1 MNPAAANR
9 LATESD
15 RHLHEQ
21 LCAYNSAF
29 DELGL
34 RFRWD
39 AHTLASLASID
50 GDQARLAAYIE
61 THHPHLLSAYSCDF
75 LCTAILER
83 KNAKAPGALIV
94 DRAAAPANGRTL
106 ADAAAGLLREWSEVG
121 LPALAGA

>member
-1 MNPAAANR
+1 MSQANR
-9 LATESD
+9 HASESD

-39 AHTLASLASID
+39 AQTLTSLASID
-50 GDQARLAAYIE
+50 GDEARLATYIE
-61 THHPHLLSAYSCDF
+61 THHPHLLKAYSCDF
-75 LCTAILER
+75 LCAAILER
-83 KNAKAPGALIV
+83 KNAKAPGALNL
-94 DRAAAPANGRTL
+94 DRAAVPANDRTF
-106 ADAAAGLLREWSEVG
+106 ADAAADLLREWREVG